1 VKWEDSAVDINQFHV
16 YLDPDLAVGRVELN
30 LSFTSEGV
38 PTANFLKVK
47 VCSASFDASRLTCA
61 YSDDDLNSIGGGCI
75 RYDRVV
81 LATFAL

>member
-1 VKWEDSAVDINQFHV
+1 MKWEDSAVDINQFHV
-16 YLDPDLAVGRVELN
+16 YLDSDLAVGRVELN

-61 YSDDDLNSIGGGCI
+61 YSDDDLNPI
-75 RYDRVV
+75 RVRLYSV
-81 LATFAL
+81 